1 MEITPEDRERW
12 VPDQID
18 VINRFR
24 EVVQGSGNP
33 LVHLN
38 VIREVRWTAKRGSP
52 DNVRDAAQALINS
65 IRDSFDLTLTKF
77 LTDSYD
83 HELYEYDDDV
93 NNWQEKEQQKL
104 TVRTTAS
111 AEFVK
116 RYPDPAAGLRAL
128 TERLREII
136 DAGVEPQPMLFLH
149 ALSMLDDEYAVKM
162 CEELIQSEAGPVD
175 AFFGNLLHTRQ
186 NSPDRTID
194 IMWEALRTDRA
205 ILHRGIA
212 WTYQSWAR
220 TGDLSEP
227 ELGVLR
233 VLLASSDEST
243 KYNAM
248 KSLAGVGRVQPRWAI
263 DCAVA
268 VDIGNSSALA
278 EGLCE
283 IFDANWGIPGD
294 SLNES
299 DIQAIL
305 AKFETVNQIEGH
317 EISQFL
323 SFAAKRLPQAVIRLI
338 LSRIDRDD
346 ANHDREYR
354 PLPYNGFHE
363 DLSGVFQSK
372 DYEEILR
379 EVRDRASAK
388 SWSGHF
394 WLPKLFV
401 EISDGFGPTCLRIL
415 NEWIESDDGEK
426 IEGAATLV
434 GDAYANF
441 VFRELKFV
449 ENLLNRASL
458 RGEECYRRVCS
469 NLRKSANSQTRVS
482 RVGTPAPQAVSLR
495 DQSRETA
502 SKLVYGCPAQRF
514 YQALTDQAEA
524 EIRSGLLDDEE
535 LLT

>member
-1 MEITPEDRERW
+1 
-12 VPDQID
+12 
-18 VINRFR
+18 
-24 EVVQGSGNP
+24 
-33 LVHLN
+33 
-38 VIREVRWTAKRGSP
+38 
-52 DNVRDAAQALINS
+52 
-65 IRDSFDLTLTKF
+65 
-77 LTDSYD
+77 
-83 HELYEYDDDV
+83 
-93 NNWQEKEQQKL
+93 
-104 TVRTTAS
+104 
-111 AEFVK
+111 
-116 RYPDPAAGLRAL
+116 
-128 TERLREII
+128 
-136 DAGVEPQPMLFLH
+136 
-149 ALSMLDDEYAVKM
+149 
-162 CEELIQSEAGPVD
+162 
-175 AFFGNLLHTRQ
+175 
-186 NSPDRTID
+186 
-194 IMWEALRTDRA
+194 MWEALRTDRA

-372 DYEEILR
+372 E
-379 EVRDRASAK
+379 
-388 SWSGHF
+388 
-394 WLPKLFV
+394 
-401 EISDGFGPTCLRIL
+401 
-415 NEWIESDDGEK
+415 
-426 IEGAATLV
+426 
-434 GDAYANF
+434 
-441 VFRELKFV
+441 KFV